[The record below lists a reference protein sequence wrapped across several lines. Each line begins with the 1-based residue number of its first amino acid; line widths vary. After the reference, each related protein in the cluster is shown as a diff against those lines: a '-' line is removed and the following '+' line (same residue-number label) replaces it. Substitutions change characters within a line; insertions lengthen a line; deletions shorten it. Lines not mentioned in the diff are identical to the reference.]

1 LFRAGW
7 NPAKAGK
14 TKDNACFS
22 VPIYRRA
29 EPKVGRNQ
37 HPPLHEVQGFL
48 KNCAKNLAL
57 HEFKKGNKD

>member
-14 TKDNACFS
+14 TKNNACFS
-22 VPIYRRA
+22 APIYRRT
-29 EPKVGRNQ
+29 EPTAQ
-37 HPPLHEVQGFL
+37 PLHEVQGFL